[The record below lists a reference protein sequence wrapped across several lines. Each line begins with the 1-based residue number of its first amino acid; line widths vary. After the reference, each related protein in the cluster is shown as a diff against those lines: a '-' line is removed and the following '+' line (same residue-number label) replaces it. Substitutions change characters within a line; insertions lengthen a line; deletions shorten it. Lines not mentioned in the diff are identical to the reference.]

1 MQLNSAPLHGL
12 DLNKLNTFVAVV
24 DAGGVG
30 KAGRALGRTSSAVSQ
45 SLGSLESALSCKLF
59 DRVGR
64 QLVLTRAG
72 RELYARVS
80 LYQSGLAEALEA
92 ARGAETEVS
101 GVVGLGLFLGFPRRR
116 LCDLMTRFGRL
127 HPRAAIRTVYGP
139 ERELE
144 QRLLKNQLDYVL
156 SFRAPEKLGQSSSP
170 VASTEMFSQ
179 NLVLVTG
186 PRYLKAGFDLGVFRA
201 TPVVDYYQADPL
213 IRRWL
218 AHHHP
223 NARVS
228 ANVRFWAATTDL
240 VLDLVLAGAG
250 VGVLPDHVVEPQV
263 SARRLRVLG
272 PKRRP
277 LVDRIWLNEP
287 RQAYRDATLKAFRA
301 LALEVLQS

>member
-1 MQLNSAPLHGL
+1 MNGPR
-12 DLNKLNTFVAVV
+12 V
-24 DAGGVG
+24 DG
-30 KAGRALGRTSSAVSQ
+30 
-45 SLGSLESALSCKLF
+45 
-59 DRVGR
+59 
-64 QLVLTRAG
+64 
-72 RELYARVS
+72 
-80 LYQSGLAEALEA
+80 
-92 ARGAETEVS
+92 
-101 GVVGLGLFLGFPRRR
+101 
-116 LCDLMTRFGRL
+116 
-127 HPRAAIRTVYGP
+127 PRAAIRTVYGP

-156 SFRAPEKLGQSSSP
+156 SFRAPERPGQSSSP

-186 PRYLKAGFDLGVFRA
+186 PRYFKAGFDLALFRS
-201 TPVVDYYQADPL
+201 TPVVDYYQGDPL

-218 AHHHP
+218 GHHHP
-223 NARVS
+223 NAHVT

-250 VGVLPDHVVEPQV
+250 VGVLPDHVVEPHV

-272 PKRRP
+272 LKRRP

-287 RQAYRDATLKAFRA
+287 REAYRDATLKAFRA